1 MIHLTKSLNLLIEA
15 MIMADDCGAVL
26 RLKNNTKYK
35 FNKNLRKY
43 TRKEMFSKFNFQGD
57 RMFNQNQRVKDN
69 IS

>member
-1 MIHLTKSLNLLIEA
+1 

>member
-43 TRKEMFSKFNFQGD
+43 TRKEMLSKFNFQGD

>member
-43 TRKEMFSKFNFQGD
+43 SRKEMFSKFNFQGD

>member
-1 MIHLTKSLNLLIEA
+1 MIRLTKSLNLLIEA

>member
-1 MIHLTKSLNLLIEA
+1 MIT
-15 MIMADDCGAVL
+15 ADDCGVVL
-26 RLKNNTKYK
+26 RLKNNAKYK
-35 FNKNLRKY
+35 FNKKLRKY

>member
-1 MIHLTKSLNLLIEA
+1 MEA
-15 MIMADDCGAVL
+15 MITADDCGAVL
-26 RLKNNTKYK
+26 RLQNNTKYK
-35 FNKNLRKY
+35 FNKKLRKY